1 MKRTNLEGQISLAF
15 KPEAPESVVEEALAK
30 LTHEKVFPGW
40 TLDPSQTRDANILAR
55 AYVVRVSP
63 GTENA
68 VVEALK
74 LKYGNHIEYVEQVA
88 ARRRL

>member
-1 MKRTNLEGQISLAF
+1 MRQANLEGQISLAF
-15 KPEAPESVVEEALAK
+15 KPEAPESVVEGALAK

-40 TLDPSQTRDANILAR
+40 KLDPSQTRDENVLAR

-74 LKYGNHIEYVEQVA
+74 LQYGNHIEYVQPVA
-88 ARRRL
+88 ARRLF